1 MKVKIFRK
9 KEVRERIDSFENRIN
24 DFMEDKEVIDV
35 KPFLTDGT
43 SIYVTVL
50 YK

>member
-1 MKVKIFRK
+1 MKIKIFRK
-9 KEVRERIDSFENRIN
+9 KEVRERIDSFENRVN

-35 KPFLTDGT
+35 NFFLIDGNNFC
-43 SIYVTVL
+43 VTVL

>member
-9 KEVRERIDSFENRIN
+9 ETREIIDSFESRVN

-35 KPFLTDGT
+35 KIFLID
-43 SIYVTVL
+43 SINFYVTVL